1 VEGLLHRCLASTVAE
16 PCHHANFQVSATS
29 KGGWWLGE
37 GPVFLAACSADDVL
51 DAGGGRSRRKQDE
64 VAAAKDGDTP
74 RVALGCQIERSH
86 FFAKLLRAATIGEL
100 DSRLVNYC
108 SNAVRRICSTQA
120 LAIGQLYRRKSWQMQ
135 QGLVS
140 RPRLRIASERSGL
153 AQQHCRH
160 LQNHWRRRNWNAHVC
175 CVNLMCDDER

>member
-1 VEGLLHRCLASTVAE
+1 VEGLLRRCLASAAAE
-16 PCHHANFQVSATS
+16 PCHHTNFQVSATS
-29 KGGWWLGE
+29 KGGWWSGE
-37 GPVFLAACSADDVL
+37 EPVFSACSADDVL

-64 VAAAKDGDTP
+64 VAAAKNGDTP
-74 RVALGCQIERSH
+74 RVALGCQIQRPH
-86 FFAKLLRAATIGEL
+86 FSAKLLRAATIGKL

-140 RPRLRIASERSGL
+140 RPRLRIASGRPGL
-153 AQQHCRH
+153 ALQHCPIVAIARIIGDDEI
-160 LQNHWRRRNWNAHVC
+160 RMRVC
-175 CVNLMCDDER
+175 CLT